1 MKLYMPTKVY
11 NEKNCVENHSR
22 ELAALGTK
30 ALIVTGKHS
39 SRINGSL
46 EDVKGALERERIP
59 YVIFDEIEENP
70 SVETVMKARA
80 LGVSEGADFVI
91 GVGGGSPMDASKAI
105 SLMMANPEHDE
116 RLCTPKC
123 RPPRTARSGRHF
135 RWLRCPPRQEPVP
148 R

>member
-46 EDVKGALERERIP
+46 EDVKGALERERITR
-59 YVIFDEIEENP
+59 
-70 SVETVMKARA
+70 S
-80 LGVSEGADFVI
+80 
-91 GVGGGSPMDASKAI
+91 
-105 SLMMANPEHDE
+105 MM
-116 RLCTPKC
+116 RGFCTPKC
-123 RPPRTARSGRHF
+123 RPPRTARSGRRF
-135 RWLRCPPRQEPVP
+135 R
-148 R
+148 